1 MKELKFLIQES
12 NTTPHHTVTIR
23 KEKNNLTALCSCE
36 QGGPD
41 TLCKHRLFILAGK
54 AKWVIS
60 ENTADVKQVQS
71 WLAWTDVGQAINAV
85 TQAQK
90 KLKNAEKDLEKAT
103 ENLKEAEEAA
113 ITTRQQLIQAMSS

>member
-1 MKELKFLIQES
+1 MKELKFLVQKS
-12 NTTPHHTVTIR
+12 NDTPHYTVTIR

-36 QGGPD
+36 QGGID

-71 WLAWTDVGQAINAV
+71 WLAWTDVGQAINEI

-90 KLKNAEKDLEKAT
+90 ELKDAEKDLEKAT
-103 ENLKEAEEAA
+103 NRLKEAEQAA
-113 ITTRQQLIQAMSS
+113 VSAKQHLIQAMNN